1 MRGLIVGMMALAA
14 GCGATSG
21 EETGGANA
29 TTHAASTGAPTSS
42 STGTGAPTSSSGV
55 TVTGES
61 GTSDEPGTAAT
72 TDATSDAS
80 SGDTGGSS
88 SGAVDPGPMV
98 DVADPQLYEF
108 AFKPDEVDAAA
119 TLALGTELAELDTTV
134 PALGRLVVY
143 LHGAGQP
150 TTCGSE
156 EHGRVLARM
165 GFHVVQPC
173 YVSDYGVANCGDDI
187 GGCRLEAF
195 EGIDHH
201 ALIAI
206 TPPDSIETRVVRA
219 LEHLQAIHP
228 GGDWQYYLDAGQP
241 RWSKIVISGISHGA
255 SSSGLIAMVREV
267 DRAVMLSGPL
277 DSGQAWLKGAPIT
290 PIDRFFGFTHTLDM
304 QHPGHL
310 QSFADMMLPGEPTM
324 IDDAAPPYADSHRL
338 VSAAPTNDGHGST
351 QAGGASPKDGDAQY
365 LFLPVWRTMYGAP

>member
-72 TDATSDAS
+72 TDPTSDAS